1 MDTSFGISKV
11 KDRFGRIWHS
21 FFGEQSRHSM
31 LEGVTLGYLKGKPTA
46 ALSSVTLHKGML
58 PVFCSLSAQSLF
70 TKAPTHPHPASAKG
84 DVSLKLNGGNGGDGG
99 TYRARGTGSTG
110 H

>member
-1 MDTSFGISKV
+1 
-11 KDRFGRIWHS
+11 
-21 FFGEQSRHSM
+21 M

-70 TKAPTHPHPASAKG
+70 TKAYYGIERRDWKEANADVVREKAST
-84 DVSLKLNGGNGGDGG
+84 GGERGSGYATGGGLEVDGG
-99 TYRARGTGSTG
+99 QDEVYYKAASGSL
-110 H
+110 